1 MPAPGHKNDQVTSVV
16 CAVLTVSDTRTAETD
31 KSGQL
36 IRELVTTAGHTIHAY
51 SLLKDDPPVIREAL
65 VRWRDDPGCQA
76 VLITGGTGL
85 AARDT
90 TYEVVDGLLE
100 KRLDGFGE
108 LFRARSYDQI
118 GAAAML
124 SRAVGG
130 AMATTAVFAMPGSTA
145 AVRLAMTDLI
155 LPELRHVV
163 HLLAT
168 RR

>member
-1 MPAPGHKNDQVTSVV
+1 MPTPAHQEEQVQAVA
-16 CAVLTVSDTRTAETD
+16 CAVLTVSDTRTPDTD
-31 KSGQL
+31 ASGQL
-36 IRELVTTAGHTIHAY
+36 IQKMLRDAGHNVQAY
-51 SLLKDDPPVIREAL
+51 SIVKDDPPTIRETL
-65 VRWRDDPGCQA
+65 IGWREDPQCHA

-90 TYEVVDGLLE
+90 TYEVVDALLD
-100 KRLDGFGE
+100 KQLDGFGE

-118 GAAAML
+118 GPAAML

-155 LPELRHVV
+155 LPELPHVV
-163 HLLAT
+163 HLLTSA
-168 RR
+168 R